1 MHTYFIHINGQVQ
14 GVGFRPH
21 VYRKANEMNLK
32 GQVSNTN
39 QGVHIECNAT
49 KEKAT
54 AFLESII
61 KDAPSQSII
70 TQYSIQ
76 QVEEKKFVDFKIL
89 SSSDQF
95 DPSILITPDFALCE
109 DCKKDIDNPSN
120 KRYQYPFTTCTQC
133 GPRYSISKALPY
145 DRVRTTM
152 SHYHMCE
159 QCASEYQNILD
170 RRYYSQTNSC
180 PSCAIQMQLY
190 NNQNQL
196 IDQDQKNILEKVN
209 EAILNGKI
217 VAIKNTGGY
226 LLVCDATNK
235 LAILN
240 LRARKQRPTKP
251 LAIMYPNMAMAKLD
265 VEIRPIEANALEST
279 VAPIVLCKTK
289 STLGTNI
296 QLEQVN
302 QGLDKIGVLLPN
314 SGLLYLLAKH
324 INKPMVATSGNVS
337 GSPIIFKDKEA
348 LINLAEIADFILVYD
363 REILI
368 PQDDSVILF
377 SENEHRIIL
386 RRSRG
391 LAPNYLNILTD
402 PIKEQLLATGGEIKS
417 AFAYSHHQKVFVSQ
431 FLGDQSILESQEAY
445 QNTLSHFEQML
456 KLKPSK
462 ILIDLH
468 PNYVVAEIGAKK
480 ARESKIQSI
489 SVQHHKAH
497 FASVL
502 FENELM
508 INEKPVLGIIWD
520 GTGFGEDNHIWGSEV
535 FIWNN
540 HLMSRVAHLQY
551 FPVLLADK
559 MSKEPRLSALSLLK
573 KIQADHILQNQF
585 SAEEWHYYKQLLQ
598 KPSEIQTCSMG
609 RFLDGICAI
618 LGIKSKSNHEAEP
631 EMLLESLAR
640 TARHNEYYNFE
651 IVDSF
656 ILWEAVIIELIIDI
670 DKRLDITFI
679 ARKVINS
686 LARVIKKISEINNI
700 KQVAFSGGVFQNAL
714 LIDTIIELMG
724 NTHSL
729 YFQKELS
736 PNDEGIALGQ
746 MAYYIHTQNSFII

>member
-1 MHTYFIHINGQVQ
+1 
-14 GVGFRPH
+14 
-21 VYRKANEMNLK
+21 
-32 GQVSNTN
+32 
-39 QGVHIECNAT
+39 
-49 KEKAT
+49 
-54 AFLESII
+54 
-61 KDAPSQSII
+61 
-70 TQYSIQ
+70 
-76 QVEEKKFVDFKIL
+76 
-89 SSSDQF
+89 
-95 DPSILITPDFALCE
+95 
-109 DCKKDIDNPSN
+109 
-120 KRYQYPFTTCTQC
+120 
-133 GPRYSISKALPY
+133 
-145 DRVRTTM
+145 
-152 SHYHMCE
+152 
-159 QCASEYQNILD
+159 
-170 RRYYSQTNSC
+170 
-180 PSCAIQMQLY
+180 
-190 NNQNQL
+190 
-196 IDQDQKNILEKVN
+196 
-209 EAILNGKI
+209 
-217 VAIKNTGGY
+217 
-226 LLVCDATNK
+226 
-235 LAILN
+235 
-240 LRARKQRPTKP
+240 
-251 LAIMYPNMAMAKLD
+251 
-265 VEIRPIEANALEST
+265 
-279 VAPIVLCKTK
+279 
-289 STLGTNI
+289 
-296 QLEQVN
+296 
-302 QGLDKIGVLLPN
+302 
-314 SGLLYLLAKH
+314 
-324 INKPMVATSGNVS
+324 
-337 GSPIIFKDKEA
+337 
-348 LINLAEIADFILVYD
+348 
-363 REILI
+363 
-368 PQDDSVILF
+368 
-377 SENEHRIIL
+377 
-386 RRSRG
+386 
-391 LAPNYLNILTD
+391 LTD

-618 LGIKSKSNHEAEP
+618 LGIKSKSNYEAEP

-640 TARHNEYYNFE
+640 TASHNEYYNFE

-656 ILWEAVIIELIIDI
+656 ILWEAVLIELIIDI